1 MSTASIN
8 KKAKKAITFTNY
20 SELIKE
26 YKKRKNMTFQEI
38 SDYIS
43 NTTGAQVDVD
53 TVKKVC
59 SRNSQS
65 SIYIDNIMDAL
76 DISNSEKKHFMM
88 SDWKKQD
95 IAWMF
100 QSKTEEGQSIILE
113 LTKNLFLMEAG
124 YLDA

>member
-1 MSTASIN
+1 
-8 KKAKKAITFTNY
+8 
-20 SELIKE
+20 
-26 YKKRKNMTFQEI
+26 
-38 SDYIS
+38 
-43 NTTGAQVDVD
+43 
-53 TVKKVC
+53 
-59 SRNSQS
+59 
-65 SIYIDNIMDAL
+65 MDAL